1 MPAPRRFD
9 VDELLNRPGTY
20 FNPETEIVLVVDDSA
35 AVESE
40 LFSDDAADDAAEWV
54 LVSDE
59 TPVDEHQRDALL
71 ERFQAG
77 SRPVHGRDD
86 GRASTT
92 RSPRTRRKS
101 STPTTS
107 RTRTRTS

>member
-40 LFSDDAADDAAEWV
+40 LFSDDAADDDAEWV

-59 TPVDEHQRDALL
+59 TPIDEHQRDALL
-71 ERFQAG
+71 ERLQA
-77 SRPVHGRDD
+77 RLTEMPDAEADD
-86 GRASTT
+86 LGDDEDELE
-92 RSPRTRRKS
+92 PD
-101 STPTTS
+101 PDPDEL
-107 RTRTRTS
+107 

>member
-40 LFSDDAADDAAEWV
+40 LFSDDADDDAAEWV
-54 LVSDE
+54 LVSDRYSFVVARRLDSHE
-59 TPVDEHQRDALL
+59 GELDGGSGGRTACAALQGARRL
-71 ERFQAG
+71 APLATLLKMHPD
-77 SRPVHGRDD
+77 SGR
-86 GRASTT
+86 S
-92 RSPRTRRKS
+92 
-101 STPTTS
+101 
-107 RTRTRTS
+107 